1 MDRLTL
7 EQINNMTESQMREYL
22 RGMEVENQ
30 RKDEA
35 ARIEAEEERKRKE
48 EAKRETVNSIM
59 NISAV
64 SEETSANA
72 TQVDSNAKM
81 QQNLVDELKK
91 SVELLS
97 EKATQMEETVGVLK
111 VE

>member
-1 MDRLTL
+1 MNRMD
-7 EQINNMTESQMREYL
+7 Q
-22 RGMEVENQ
+22 V
-30 RKDEA
+30 
-35 ARIEAEEERKRKE
+35 
-48 EAKRETVNSIM
+48 KRETVNSIM

-64 SEETSANA
+64 SEQTSASA
-72 TQVDSNAKM
+72 TQVDNNAKM

-97 EKATQMEETVGVLK
+97 EKAKQMEETVSVLK

>member
-1 MDRLTL
+1 
-7 EQINNMTESQMREYL
+7 
-22 RGMEVENQ
+22 
-30 RKDEA
+30 
-35 ARIEAEEERKRKE
+35 
-48 EAKRETVNSIM
+48 M

-97 EKATQMEETVGVLK
+97 EKAAQMEETVGVLK
-111 VE
+111 LD

>member
-7 EQINNMTESQMREYL
+7 EQINNMTEGQMREYL

-48 EAKRETVNSIM
+48 EAKRET
-59 NISAV
+59 
-64 SEETSANA
+64 EEFFR
-72 TQVDSNAKM
+72 
-81 QQNLVDELKK
+81 
-91 SVELLS
+91 
-97 EKATQMEETVGVLK
+97 EKFRAQGLNV
-111 VE
+111 